1 MNSFDY
7 KIAKNLICN
16 CIKKNFNINV
26 DMISVF
32 HLCDEEFLEI
42 IKSNIEKKVFGEY
55 DNREYQIS
63 VTKHFLQTP
72 GLYKCSENAVLI
84 KKNEKDDLSLL
95 LAELIHSKSITRSKR
110 YVEDWVR
117 EGIPH
122 YLAKVLCEI
131 CGIEYSGSA
140 HEEFFVIWER
150 VHRIKGS
157 IEDLLKIN
165 FAPYIQMARARL
177 KILFRFEDSVD
188 ILTIPFKKAKTLVN
202 LIA

>member
-1 MNSFDY
+1 MISDDY
-7 KIAKNLICN
+7 KIAKILICN

-32 HLCDEEFLEI
+32 HLCDEEFLDV
-42 IKSNIEKKVFGEY
+42 IKNNIEKKIFGEH
-55 DNREYQIS
+55 DNREYQLS
-63 VTKHFLQTP
+63 VIRHFLQTP
-72 GLYKCSENAVLI
+72 GLYKCSENAVFI
-84 KKNEKDDLSLL
+84 KENEKDDLSLL
-95 LAELIHSKSITRSKR
+95 LAELIHSKSITRSKK
-110 YVEDWVR
+110 YIEDWIR

-131 CGIEYSGSA
+131 CKVEYSGSG

-150 VHRIKGS
+150 IHHIKGS
-157 IEDLLKIN
+157 IEELLKIN
-165 FAPYIQMARARL
+165 FAPYIQMTRARL
-177 KILFRFEDSVD
+177 EILFRYEENID